1 MSRLPFTVE
10 HEASGSKARAARFT
24 TLHGEVQTPVFM
36 PVGTQATVKF
46 QTAESLRATGSSVL
60 LANTYH
66 LLLRP
71 GAEVFKKFGG
81 IHNFMKWDRPV
92 LTDSGGFQIFSL
104 PSERVMREDGARF
117 TSYVDGTPH
126 LLSPES
132 SIAMQQA
139 IGSDIMMVLDQCI
152 PSTAPHA
159 EAEAAMQLTHRWAV
173 RSLKARGDDCPQ
185 AMFGIVQGACH
196 PDLRKLSAEFLRDLP
211 FDGLAIGG
219 LAVGETHAERYTFT
233 DLVTNHLPRDRPRY
247 LMGVGTPIDILEAVN
262 SGVDMFD
269 CIIPT
274 QFAQRGSAFSS
285 RGRMHLARA
294 VYKFSDEP
302 LDPRCDCHACK
313 THSRGYIHHL
323 IKTDESLGWHLLA
336 THNIAFYHRLMR
348 EIRASIVRDD
358 FAAFYQTKRIELVG
372 IDADHPSVHPVKTRE
387 RRPSKLGDYDIVTAP
402 QGFASIRQIS
412 SGEVMHSVSA
422 PSDEANRLYITQ
434 SHLATRLLAP
444 RRENADLVIWDVG
457 LGAAS
462 NAMAALACFEQTYAS
477 APSAQMKVQDEVE
490 GNPTVTARDAALK
503 LKLSSSSREGAGEAA
518 RSLASVR
525 LVSFECDL
533 DPLRLAAKHASHFP
547 HLRHS
552 APNRLLADGRWS
564 HASGLFNWE
573 LHHGDFLAFI
583 ESSPAPDLIFYD
595 PFSSKTDTALW
606 TPEVFSRIHRHC
618 GAKPAELYTYSAA
631 TSVRVALLS
640 AGFFV
645 AEGIGTGPKATTTL
659 AFTSAVAVAAHPTT
673 PTLLGG
679 AWLSRW
685 RRSHSQFPVGLPES
699 KKPAFASRIES
710 HPQFTDPRPNDRMG

>member
-1 MSRLPFTVE
+1 M
-10 HEASGSKARAARFT
+10 
-24 TLHGEVQTPVFM
+24 
-36 PVGTQATVKF
+36 
-46 QTAESLRATGSSVL
+46 
-60 LANTYH
+60 N
-66 LLLRP
+66 
-71 GAEVFKKFGG
+71 
-81 IHNFMKWDRPV
+81 WDRPV

-219 LAVGETHAERYTFT
+219 LAVGETHAERYSFT

-348 EIRASIVRDD
+348 EIRASIIRDD
-358 FAAFYQTKRIELVG
+358 FAAFYQQKRIELVG
-372 IDADHPSVHPVKTRE
+372 IDSEHPSIHPVKTRE

-402 QGFASIRQIS
+402 QGFSSIRQIS

-422 PSDEANRLYITQ
+422 PSDEANRLYINQ
-434 SHLATRLLAP
+434 SHLATRLRTP
-444 RRENADLVIWDVG
+444 RRDNADLVIWDVG

-462 NAMAALACFEQTYAS
+462 NAMAALACFEQSLAAATPDS
-477 APSAQMKVQDEVE
+477 A
-490 GNPTVTARDAALK
+490 
-503 LKLSSSSREGAGEAA
+503 
-518 RSLASVR
+518 LASVR

-573 LHHGDFLAFI
+573 LHHGDFLAFL

-606 TPEVFSRIHRHC
+606 TAEVFFRIQRHC
-618 GAKPAELYTYSAA
+618 AAKPAELYTYSAA

-640 AGFFV
+640 AGFYV

-659 AFTSAVAVAAHPTT
+659 AFTSAAAVAAHPTA
-673 PTLLGG
+673 PALLGE
-679 AWLSRW
+679 AWLTRW
-685 RRSHSQFPVGLPES
+685 RRSHSQFPPGLPEAE
-699 KKPAFASRIES
+699 KPAFAARIES
-710 HPQFTDPRPNDRMG
+710 HPQFRTGAFA